1 MDELGDFL
9 KTRRARLN
17 PEQAGV
23 RVYGERRRVPG
34 LRREELA
41 QLAGVSVA
49 YYTRLE
55 QGQSRNASDGVLD
68 ALSRAL
74 QLDGDEVTHLRALAR
89 PASVAVRRRPRPERV
104 RPNHRA
110 LLHALGD
117 APAVLIGRRTDVLA
131 WTPMGHALLAG
142 HLDFTAPDHP
152 NTRPN
157 MIRMVFRDAHM
168 RELYEDW
175 PTKSKDAVG
184 YLRLV
189 AGRYPGDAQLTELIG
204 ELSVASQE
212 FARLWARHLVANCSS
227 VTRGFRHPLVGALSL
242 SEEPLDLASDPGLRL
257 VIYSAEPGSPSE
269 EALRLLTLTDLP
281 GAREVPAGL
290 GQQPLPRPVRE
301 GQAVRDNVTTVAVLR
316 QVRPGRPREVVVQHL
331 PERLGGEAGVAERLV
346 EADDRPVVHLLVRAV
361 AAVHPHH

>member
-74 QLDGDEVTHLRALAR
+74 QLDGDEIVHLRELAR
-89 PASVAVRRRPRPERV
+89 PASGVARRRPRPERA

-110 LLHALGD
+110 LLHGLGD
-117 APAVLIGRRTDVLA
+117 TPAVLIGRRTDVLG

-142 HLDFTAPDHP
+142 HLDYAAPDQP
-152 NTRPN
+152 GTRPN
-157 MIRMVFRDAHM
+157 MIRMVFLDAHM
-168 RELYEDW
+168 RGLYQDL
-175 PTKSKDAVG
+175 PTKTKDAVG

-189 AGRYPGDAQLTELIG
+189 AGRYPDDAQLTELIG
-204 ELSVASQE
+204 ELSVTSQE
-212 FARLWARHLVANCSS
+212 FAKLWARHLVASCKST
-227 VTRGFRHPLVGALSL
+227 VRGFRHPLVGSLSL
-242 SEEPLDLASDPGLRL
+242 FEEPMDLVSDPGLRL
-257 VIYSAEPGSPSE
+257 VSYSAEPGSPSE
-269 EALRLLTLTDLP
+269 EALRLLALTVLRGAGPRLPVARATIAAKLANRPDQCDGLPLCDDLP
-281 GAREVPAGL
+281 LVF
-290 GQQPLPRPVRE
+290 
-301 GQAVRDNVTTVAVLR
+301 
-316 QVRPGRPREVVVQHL
+316 
-331 PERLGGEAGVAERLV
+331 GG
-346 EADDRPVVHLLVRAV
+346 
-361 AAVHPHH
+361 